1 MTLRRRIY
9 RIVEASASRDK
20 VCVLYNR
27 AMVAVILISL
37 IPLFFKENPSIFQV
51 IDYAAASVLILD
63 YILRWS
69 TADFKLGKGKLSFLI
84 YPLTFFALIDLI
96 SVVPMLLPDRL
107 ELQLF
112 RMVRLTRAF
121 RAVRALRM
129 LRYSKSFAL
138 IISVI
143 KRERQPLFA
152 VVWLAGG
159 YVLLS
164 ALIMFQVEP
173 YSFKSFFDAFYWAVV
188 TLTTVG
194 YGDIYP
200 ISDIGRVVSM
210 LSSFMGIAIVAL
222 PTGLI
227 TAGFMQELNDR
238 KSEKAKKKDHNR
250 SDEA

>member
-1 MTLRRRIY
+1 MTARKRIY
-9 RIVEASASRDK
+9 RVVEASASKDRL
-20 VCVLYNR
+20 CVLYNR
-27 AMVAVILISL
+27 AMVVVILISL
-37 IPLFFKENPSIFQV
+37 IPLFFKENPSFFQV
-51 IDYAAASVLILD
+51 MDYIAAGIMITD

-69 TADFKLGKGKLSFLI
+69 TADFKLKKGKLSFVL

-96 SVVPMLLPDRL
+96 SVVPMLLPDQL

-112 RMVRLTRAF
+112 RVVRLVRAF
-121 RAVRALRM
+121 RALRALRI

-138 IISVI
+138 IIDVM
-143 KRERQPLFA
+143 KRERQPLLA

-164 ALIMFQVEP
+164 ALIMFQVEQ
-173 YSFKSFFDAFYWAVV
+173 SRFRSFFDAFYWAVV

-200 ISDIGRVVSM
+200 VSDIGRVVSM

-227 TAGFMQELNDR
+227 TAGFMQTLNER
-238 KSEKAKKKDHNR
+238 KGDSEKKE
-250 SDEA
+250 SDKQ

>member
-1 MTLRRRIY
+1 MTARRRIY
-9 RIVEASASRDK
+9 RVVEASASRDR

-27 AMVAVILISL
+27 AMVVVILISL
-37 IPLFFKENPSIFQV
+37 IPLFFKENHSIFQV
-51 IDYAAASVLILD
+51 IDYAAASIMIVD
-63 YILRWS
+63 YILRWA
-69 TADFKLGKGKLSFLI
+69 TADYKLNKGKLSFVI
-84 YPLTFFALIDLI
+84 YPFTFFALIDLVSLI
-96 SVVPMLLPDRL
+96 PMLLPDIL

-112 RMVRLTRAF
+112 RMVRLVRAF
-121 RAVRALRM
+121 RALRALRM

-138 IISVI
+138 IIRVM
-143 KRERQPLFA
+143 KREREPLLA

-173 YSFKSFFDAFYWAVV
+173 YSFRSFFEAFYWAVV

-200 ISDIGRVVSM
+200 ISQIGRVVSM

-227 TAGFMQELNDR
+227 TAGFMQELNDQ
-238 KSEKAKKKDHNR
+238 KGSKGKNR
-250 SDEA
+250 DT

>member
-1 MTLRRRIY
+1 MRKRIY
-9 RIVEASASRDK
+9 RIVEAGVARDK
-20 VCVLYNR
+20 LCVLYNR
-27 AMVAVILISL
+27 AMVLVIIISL
-37 IPLFFKENPSIFQV
+37 IPLFFKQNYKAFQV
-51 IDYAAASVLILD
+51 IDHVAASIMILD
-63 YILRWS
+63 YILRWC
-69 TADFKLGKGKLSFLI
+69 TADFKLGRGKWSFVL
-84 YPLTFFALIDLI
+84 YPLTFFALIDLV
-96 SVVPMLLPDRL
+96 SVLPMLLSGQI

-112 RMVRLTRAF
+112 RMIRLVRAF
-121 RAVRALRM
+121 RALRALRM

-138 IISVI
+138 IIDVM
-143 KRERQPLFA
+143 KRERQPLMA

-227 TAGFMQELNDR
+227 TAGFMQTLNEQKTTKD
-238 KSEKAKKKDHNR
+238 KKDSENN
-250 SDEA
+250 

>member
-9 RIVEASASRDK
+9 RMVEARESKDK
-20 VCVLYNR
+20 LCVFYNR

-37 IPLFFKENPSIFQV
+37 IPLFFKKDPGFFQV
-51 IDYAAASVLILD
+51 MDYIAASIMILD

-69 TADFKLGKGKLSFLI
+69 TADFKLEKGKLSFLI

-96 SVVPMLLPDRL
+96 SVVPMLLPDQL
-107 ELQLF
+107 ELQMF
-112 RMVRLTRAF
+112 RVIRLVRAF
-121 RAVRALRM
+121 RALRALRM

-138 IISVI
+138 ILRVM

-164 ALIMFQVEP
+164 ALIMFQVEQGR
-173 YSFKSFFDAFYWAVV
+173 FRSFFDAFYWAVV

-200 ISDIGRVVSM
+200 VSDIGRVVSM

-227 TAGFMQELNDR
+227 TAGFMQELNEKKVGKENKQDKE
-238 KSEKAKKKDHNR
+238 KS
-250 SDEA
+250 

>member
-1 MTLRRRIY
+1 MTVRRRIY
-9 RIVEASASRDK
+9 RMVEASASKDMI
-20 VCVLYNR
+20 CVLYNR

-37 IPLFFKENPSIFQV
+37 IPLFFKDNPPYFQI
-51 IDYAAASVLILD
+51 IDYFAAAVLIMD

-69 TADFKLGKGKLSFLI
+69 TADFKLEKGKLSFLI

-96 SVVPMLLPDRL
+96 SVLPMLLPDQL

-112 RMVRLTRAF
+112 RMIRLVRAF
-121 RAVRALRM
+121 RALRALRM

-138 IISVI
+138 IIGVM
-143 KRERQPLFA
+143 KRERQPLLA

-173 YSFKSFFDAFYWAVV
+173 ASFGSFFDAFYWAVV

-200 ISDIGRVVSM
+200 RSEIGRVVSM

-238 KSEKAKKKDHNR
+238 KNEKAKTGDNEKK
-250 SDEA
+250 

>member
-1 MTLRRRIY
+1 MTVRRRIY
-9 RIVEASASRDK
+9 RMVEASASKDRL
-20 VCVLYNR
+20 CLLYNR
-27 AMVAVILISL
+27 AMVVVILISL
-37 IPLFFKENPSIFQV
+37 IPLFFKQNPSFFQV
-51 IDYAAASVLILD
+51 LDYIAAGIMILD

-69 TADFKLGKGKLSFLI
+69 TADFKLEKGRMSFLL

-96 SVVPMLLPDRL
+96 SVVPMLLPDQL

-112 RMVRLTRAF
+112 RIVRLVRAF
-121 RAVRALRM
+121 RALRALRM

-138 IISVI
+138 IISVM
-143 KRERQPLFA
+143 KRERQPLLA

-173 YSFKSFFDAFYWAVV
+173 YSFHSFFDAFYWAVV

-227 TAGFMQELNDR
+227 TAGFMQTLN
-238 KSEKAKKKDHNR
+238 EKKNEQEKQESDKD
-250 SDEA
+250 

>member
-9 RIVEASASRDK
+9 RVVEASASRDK
-20 VCVLYNR
+20 VCVMYNR
-27 AMVAVILISL
+27 AMVVVILISL
-37 IPLFFKENPSIFQV
+37 VPLFFKEDPPIFQ
-51 IDYAAASVLILD
+51 ILDYIAASIMILD

-69 TADFKLGKGKLSFLI
+69 TADYKLEKGKLSFAI
-84 YPLTFFALIDLI
+84 YPFTFFALIDLL
-96 SVVPMLLPDRL
+96 SVVPMLLPDQL
-107 ELQLF
+107 ELQMF
-112 RMVRLTRAF
+112 RVIRLVRAF
-121 RAVRALRM
+121 RALRALRM

-138 IISVI
+138 ILRVM
-143 KRERQPLFA
+143 KRERQPLLA

-164 ALIMFQVEP
+164 ALIMFQVEQ
-173 YSFKSFFDAFYWAVV
+173 SRFRSFFDAFYWAVV

-200 ISDIGRVVSM
+200 TSDIGRVVSM

-238 KSEKAKKKDHNR
+238 KNPKAKKGEPKD
-250 SDEA
+250 S

>member
-1 MTLRRRIY
+1 M
-9 RIVEASASRDK
+9 VEASASKDRL
-20 VCVLYNR
+20 CLLYNR
-27 AMVAVILISL
+27 AMVVVILISL
-37 IPLFFKENPSIFQV
+37 IPLFFKQNPSFFQV
-51 IDYAAASVLILD
+51 LDYIAAGIMILD

-69 TADFKLGKGKLSFLI
+69 TADFKLEKGRMSFLL

-96 SVVPMLLPDRL
+96 SVVPMLLPDQL

-112 RMVRLTRAF
+112 RIVRLVRAF
-121 RAVRALRM
+121 RALRALRM

-138 IISVI
+138 IISVM
-143 KRERQPLFA
+143 KRERQPLLA

-173 YSFKSFFDAFYWAVV
+173 YSFHSFFDAFYWAVV

-227 TAGFMQELNDR
+227 TAGFMQTLN
-238 KSEKAKKKDHNR
+238 EKKNEQEKQETDKD
-250 SDEA
+250 

>member
-1 MTLRRRIY
+1 MTVRRKIY
-9 RIVEASASRDK
+9 RMVEASASKDL

-27 AMVAVILISL
+27 AMVAVVIISL
-37 IPLFFKENPSIFQV
+37 IPLFFKENPPFYQTL
-51 IDYAAASVLILD
+51 DYIIASVLVMD

-69 TADFKLGKGKLSFLI
+69 TADFKLEKGRLSFLI

-96 SVVPMLLPDRL
+96 SVLPMLLPDRL

-112 RMVRLTRAF
+112 RMIRLVRAF
-121 RAVRALRM
+121 RALRALRM

-138 IISVI
+138 IIGVM

-173 YSFKSFFDAFYWAVV
+173 ASFGSFFDAFYWAVV

-200 ISDIGRVVSM
+200 RSEIGRVVRM

-238 KSEKAKKKDHNR
+238 KNEKTKNTDGERK
-250 SDEA
+250 